1 MTAKLPE
8 NFLEN
13 AQKKVENY
21 EPISGEIA
29 KLNGKTYIGV
39 KVIHAAPMTL
49 GEYHKLRKWTL
60 PANKDAH
67 QDIDQ
72 DANKEGYLV
81 EYTDK
86 EDGNVKGFNGYV
98 SWSPKDVF
106 EAAYV
111 KIPVN

>member
-1 MTAKLPE
+1 MIYP
-8 NFLEN
+8 FL
-13 AQKKVENY
+13 QVVKKVSAAIKNRIPRSDANKQY
-21 EPISGEIA
+21 GMD
-29 KLNGKTYIGV
+29 TYIGA
-39 KVIHAAPMTL
+39 KCIRAAPMRLSEYFKLL
-49 GEYHKLRKWTL
+49 GFGELT
-60 PANKDAH
+60 DE
-67 QDIDQ
+67 D
-72 DANKEGYLV
+72 KEGYLV